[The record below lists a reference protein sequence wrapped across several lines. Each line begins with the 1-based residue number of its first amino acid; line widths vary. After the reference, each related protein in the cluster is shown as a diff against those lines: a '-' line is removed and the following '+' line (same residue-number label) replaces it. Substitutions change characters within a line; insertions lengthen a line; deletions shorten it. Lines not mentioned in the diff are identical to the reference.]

1 MCATYEV
8 FEQLTEEKER
18 PITSA
23 NRYKRLQTAA
33 LGMTQFLHL
42 SFCSNNDKVHLI
54 KAFQLIKK
62 SFFWSEA

>member
-33 LGMTQFLHL
+33 LGITQFLHWSL
-42 SFCSNNDKVHLI
+42 RSSMIL
-54 KAFQLIKK
+54 LIKK
-62 SFFWSEA
+62 VFSLV